1 MEGATSGHRFL
12 NPEGMTPARGFS
24 HGAIPAGGKTF
35 YIAGQTGH
43 YEDSADLVSM
53 TIYTTDVMGYRDS
66 LEPVGAVYREVFGKH
81 SPRWP
86 WPESPSCST
95 LMRWSSSSVWPSSRD
110 RAGRAGTVSITDQLE
125 EPVHVLLVVIDPEPD
140 AKPITPIVADHTP
153 VV

>member
-1 MEGATSGHRFL
+1 LLLGEKVDPEQAVSIGLASRVVADAELVLPGLQRQTPARMEGATSGHRFL

-53 TIYTTDVMGYRDS
+53 TIYTTDVEGTVWSRS
-66 LEPVGAVYREVFGKH
+66 APSIGRFSAST

-86 WPESPSCST
+86 
-95 LMRWSSSSVWPSSRD
+95 
-110 RAGRAGTVSITDQLE
+110 
-125 EPVHVLLVVIDPEPD
+125 
-140 AKPITPIVADHTP
+140 
-153 VV
+153 